1 MQEVHMSA
9 SDASK
14 GVILAAC
21 PLQKGVA
28 AAITQTFYRRGFDI
42 CGYEQ
47 YVDHERKHF
56 FARVEWEPRRV
67 SMDVEE
73 LQAVFKEEV
82 ADAYGM
88 QWSFWP
94 GGRPVR
100 MAVFVTSEMA
110 HLYDILMRG
119 IAGLWNAEVVLIVSN
134 KENLGAEAE
143 RFGVAFR
150 HAPIDSNNKAVQEE
164 RELELLGEHQVDLV
178 VLARYMQIVTRRLI
192 EPYRNRLINI
202 HHSMLPAFPGAR
214 PYQQA
219 HDRGVKLIGATSH
232 YVTEDL
238 DAGPI
243 IWQDVVRVD
252 HRKTVPQLI
261 ELGRDLETRV
271 LARAVGLHIARRVWV
286 HEGRTIIFD

>member
-1 MQEVHMSA
+1 MPATNA
-9 SDASK
+9 ST

-28 AAITQTFYRRGFDI
+28 AAITQAFYRRGWDV
-42 CGYEQ
+42 CGYDQ
-47 YVDHERKHF
+47 YVDHAKRRF
-56 FARVEWEPRRV
+56 FARVEWEPGRIPV
-67 SMDVEE
+67 SVDE
-73 LQAVFKEEV
+73 LQSAFREEV
-82 ADAYGM
+82 AEAYGM

-94 GGRPVR
+94 GGRAVR
-100 MAVFVTSEMA
+100 VAVFVTSEMA
-110 HLYDILMRG
+110 HLYDLLMRS
-119 IAGLWNAEVVLIVSN
+119 IAGLWNAQVVLIVSN
-134 KENLGAEAE
+134 REDLGTEAE

-150 HAPIDSNNKAVQEE
+150 HIPIDAGNKAVQEE
-164 RELELLGEHQVDLV
+164 RELELLSEHQVDLV
-178 VLARYMQIVTRRLI
+178 VLARYMQIVTGRLI
-192 EPYRNRLINI
+192 EPYRHRLINI

-243 IWQDVVRVD
+243 IWQDVVHVD
-252 HRKTVPQLI
+252 HRKTVPQLV

-271 LARAVGLHIARRVWV
+271 LARAVGLHVARRVWV
-286 HEGRTIIFD
+286 DERRTIIFD